1 MIKGAYAPAKG
12 ILVAE
17 GETSWDPFL
26 MRARAV
32 DNSLRKVWNPLDKLQ
47 RALDESGDAD
57 NARAVRMALRI
68 LTGVSE
74 RHSIM
79 DNCDEWWARGS
90 EFWTETMQRYRDRF
104 GDVPA
109 LLYWSGTPEQLDEMM
124 AAALACG
131 RRVTVRQIFEAQG
144 KGTPPL
150 AAIIGE
156 SRG

>member
-17 GETSWDPFL
+17 GETSSDPFL

-68 LTGVSE
+68 LTGFRSVTRS
-74 RHSIM
+74 
-79 DNCDEWWARGS
+79 
-90 EFWTETMQRYRDRF
+90 WTTATN
-104 GDVPA
+104 G
-109 LLYWSGTPEQLDEMM
+109 G
-124 AAALACG
+124 
-131 RRVTVRQIFEAQG
+131 
-144 KGTPPL
+144 L
-150 AAIIGE
+150 AARSSGPRPCSATAIASAT
-156 SRG
+156 SRRCSTGAARRSN